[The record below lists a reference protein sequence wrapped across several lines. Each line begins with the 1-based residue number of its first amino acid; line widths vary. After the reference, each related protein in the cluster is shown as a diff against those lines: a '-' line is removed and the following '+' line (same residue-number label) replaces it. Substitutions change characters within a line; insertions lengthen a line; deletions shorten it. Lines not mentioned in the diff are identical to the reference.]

1 MKRII
6 LHFQVFLIC
15 IVILSCGRVE
25 AYCQELTS
33 PVAGTMYDSIQVSLL
48 TCQPH
53 DEVYSLYGHTAIRIE
68 DPSRGYDVAVNYG
81 VFDFNTD
88 NFVLK
93 FVFGKT
99 DYMMGIFDFKDFLY
113 EYRYWGSGVYQQHI
127 DLTTAEKAVFMHLLA
142 ENAKPQNVVY
152 RYNFYYNNCTTR
164 ARDIIFSCL
173 DSIIAPPH
181 RESTRTFRQLIH
193 TKNGEH
199 RWSRFGNDILLGVG
213 SDKMASMEEAEFLPE
228 ELMQDF
234 DSMLVKRHDGSVRAL
249 VDTAFWVLP
258 PGVARANSEYA
269 GIKVTPSQ
277 CAWAFLCAIM
287 AYLLAS
293 IALQRKNNAAG
304 RKWIGWLD
312 YAVCCLYAATGIPLV
327 LMIFSEHPTVSL
339 NLQLLLFCPLWFLT
353 AFPRKNNLKGW
364 GIMAVVLILFFA
376 GNAIQQY
383 AEGVNVLAL
392 SLSAIVGKNIW
403 LSQKKC

>member
-1 MKRII
+1 
-6 LHFQVFLIC
+6 
-15 IVILSCGRVE
+15 
-25 AYCQELTS
+25 
-33 PVAGTMYDSIQVSLL
+33 
-48 TCQPH
+48 
-53 DEVYSLYGHTAIRIE
+53 
-68 DPSRGYDVAVNYG
+68 
-81 VFDFNTD
+81 
-88 NFVLK
+88 
-93 FVFGKT
+93 
-99 DYMMGIFDFKDFLY
+99 
-113 EYRYWGSGVYQQHI
+113 
-127 DLTTAEKAVFMHLLA
+127 
-142 ENAKPQNVVY
+142 
-152 RYNFYYNNCTTR
+152 
-164 ARDIIFSCL
+164 
-173 DSIIAPPH
+173 
-181 RESTRTFRQLIH
+181 
-193 TKNGEH
+193 
-199 RWSRFGNDILLGVG
+199 
-213 SDKMASMEEAEFLPE
+213 MEEAEFLPE

-249 VDTAFWVLP
+249 VDTAFWVLQ
-258 PGVARANSEYA
+258 PGTPRANSEYA

-293 IALQRKNNAAG
+293 IALQRKNNAAA